1 MSVVSSEPSP
11 LCHGPSAAEWNAAH
25 EHLKGEALWPSL
37 AFDGIQHDGR
47 GGLVEFRRCP
57 RCTSTLGRP
66 ISPEKAVE
74 VCESQASLQAR
85 SQEAIDSAF
94 QARQRTPACNNHA
107 PRRR

>member
-1 MSVVSSEPSP
+1 MSVSSELSP
-11 LCHGPSAAEWNAAH
+11 LCHGPSAAEWNTAH
-25 EHLKGEALWPSL
+25 EHLKDEALWPSL

-66 ISPEKAVE
+66 ISAEKAAE
-74 VCESQASLQAR
+74 VCESQASVHAR

-94 QARQRTPACNNHA
+94 AARQRTQADNNHTL
-107 PRRR
+107 RRR